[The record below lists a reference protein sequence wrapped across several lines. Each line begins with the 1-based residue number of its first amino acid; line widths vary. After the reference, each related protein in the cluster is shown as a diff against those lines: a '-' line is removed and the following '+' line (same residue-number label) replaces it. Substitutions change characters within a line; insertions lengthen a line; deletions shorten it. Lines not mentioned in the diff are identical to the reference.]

1 VRRRFA
7 TLTVAAGL
15 AAGLALDG
23 AAAPAVHQVAIEA
36 FEFRPPVVTVKQGD
50 SVEWRNG
57 DPLPHTVT
65 ATDAGLDSGEI
76 PANGVFRFTATRKG
90 RFVYRCTL
98 HSTMSGEL
106 VVE

>member
-1 VRRRFA
+1 VTRRLA
-7 TLTVAAGL
+7 ILSVAAGL
-15 AAGLALDG
+15 AAMAAIDG
-23 AAAPAVHQVAIEA
+23 AAAPAVHPVAIEA
-36 FEFRPPVVTVKQGD
+36 FEFRPPVVTVKQGE

-65 ATDAGLDSGEI
+65 AQDAGLDSGEI
-76 PANGVFRFTATRKG
+76 PANGVFRFTAARKG